1 MTTQSTSEAIL
12 EFQGLAKSFVTPIG
26 VIGHIANLFGAR
38 VKKTEIKAVA
48 GVDLQVRRGEV
59 VGIVGESGCGKS
71 TVARMLAGIA
81 SLSAGEIS
89 YQGVRV
95 PDMTREQRRAFDLGV
110 QMIFQDPFASLNPRM
125 RVVDIIGEPA
135 VVHGIV
141 KSSEKRD
148 YVTGLMEKVGLS
160 GAYADRYPHQ
170 FSGGQR
176 QRIGIARALAV
187 KPSVLIC
194 DEAVAALDV
203 SIQAQVLNLFMDLRE
218 EFDLTYLFIS
228 HNLGVVEH
236 ISDRVVIMYLGKA
249 VEVASTEDLFDNPN
263 HPYTRLLLEQLPLLE
278 ARERDYQPIVG
289 ELPSPLKP
297 PSGCPFHPRCP
308 HVMDRCKS
316 HMPQLLPVGPGRVS
330 ACHLN
335 TPA

>member
-1 MTTQSTSEAIL
+1 MTTQPNAEAIL
-12 EFQGLAKSFVTPIG
+12 EFQGLTKTFVTPIG
-26 VIGHIANLFGAR
+26 VIGHVANLFGAR

-71 TVARMLAGIA
+71 TVARMLAGIS

-89 YQGVRV
+89 YQGVRL

-141 KSSEKRD
+141 KSSEQRD
-148 YVTGLMEKVGLS
+148 YVIELMEKVGLS

-187 KPSVLIC
+187 KPSILIC

-263 HPYTRLLLEQLPLLE
+263 HPYTRLLLDQLPLLE
-278 ARERDYQPIVG
+278 ARERDYQPIIG
-289 ELPSPLKP
+289 ELPSPLDP
-297 PSGCPFHPRCP
+297 PPGCPFHPRCP
-308 HVMDRCKS
+308 HVMDRCRS
-316 HMPQLLPVGPGRVS
+316 EMPQLLPVGPDRVS

-335 TPA
+335 APV